1 MAVRLSTRGRYGLR
15 AMVDLALHYGQG
27 PVALKSI
34 ADRQNVSDHYLEQLM
49 GSLRKAGLVT
59 SVRGAQGGY
68 ELVRR
73 PAEVTVGDVV
83 RALEGPIAPVE
94 CVSESADTASTCGM
108 INTCVTRLVWA
119 KLRNSIS
126 EVLDSIT
133 LEDLCAE
140 ARQLQAKQDS
150 FMYYI

>member
-1 MAVRLSTRGRYGLR
+1 MRLSTRGRYGLR

-49 GSLRKAGLVT
+49 GSLRKAGLVS

-73 PAEVTVGDVV
+73 PAEITVGDVV

-94 CVSESADTASTCGM
+94 CVSEAADAASVCGM

-119 KLRNSIS
+119 KLRDSIA

-140 ARQLQAKQDS
+140 ARELQSKQDA